1 MLNKE
6 VRIVVAGVKGF
17 HDKDRLKL
25 ALDSLISDIFLVNE
39 GVVEEDELLTKEHVV
54 LITNGEMKT
63 LAAEVKEYGVEAC
76 IDVQEIGVEWDR
88 GKKAF
93 FDNCGILGMRSTH
106 ALIFT
111 NHNDEGMSTLTKSC
125 LENGSRVRVFATAI

>member
-6 VRIVVAGVKGF
+6 VRIVIAGDKGF
-17 HDKDRLKL
+17 HNKDRLKS

-39 GVVEEDELLTKEHVV
+39 GVTDEDELLTKEHVV
-54 LITNGEMKT
+54 LITNGEVKT
-63 LAAEVKEYGVEAC
+63 VAAEVKEYSVAAG
-76 IDVQEIGVEWDR
+76 IDIQEIPVEWDR

-93 FDNCGILGMRSTH
+93 FDNCGVLGLRSTH

-111 NHNDEGMSTLTKSC
+111 NHNDEGMSSLIRACLT
-125 LENGSRVRVFATAI
+125 NGSRVRVFTCAI